1 METMSPYRTLPIVNA
16 YLHLDD
22 DLADYLTERA
32 QQEHT
37 TLDTVLNRLV
47 RRSVET
53 KLPPN
58 PRDNSWLDEVRAL
71 RDKCSTGKPGT
82 PVEQLIEEIRN

>member
-1 METMSPYRTLPIVNA
+1 METMSPYRTLPIMNA

-22 DLADYLTERA
+22 DLADYLTEQA

-53 KLPPN
+53 KLPPQ
-58 PRDNSWLDEVRAL
+58 PRDDSWLDEVRAL
-71 RDKCSTGKPGT
+71 REKCSTGKPGT